1 MPTYL
6 AFGGT
11 LASELEFPE
20 LPPSIAG
27 GAPDWILRISSAA
40 PPGPTGDRLGE
51 DTVYGAVKVRSLRSD
66 HRIRLAYDDTGTFDV
81 EGDGRSI
88 TWYPPDGSRPD
99 EAARADVIGRV
110 LAIAMHL
117 QGAFTLHASAVA
129 PTSGVGVALLAPKG
143 FGKSTLAA
151 ALLRGGARLL
161 SDDAAPVRVPA
172 DGPALLSPGIH
183 QVRLWGDSAERVG
196 LASPSAEGRK
206 VVVTEFDEQQ
216 LTRSEVAFDAA
227 YVLRPTA
234 ADPGGPAV
242 QRVRLG
248 EIEGAMALVE
258 QAKVGALLG
267 GSEGPAFFDMA
278 MSVARRVPV
287 YALVVVRDLSRLDE
301 VASAVLQWHGCTPH
315 A

>member
-1 MPTYL
+1 M
-6 AFGGT
+6 
-11 LASELEFPE
+11 
-20 LPPSIAG
+20 
-27 GAPDWILRISSAA
+27 
-40 PPGPTGDRLGE
+40 
-51 DTVYGAVKVRSLRSD
+51 YGAVKVRALTSGEG
-66 HRIRLAYDDTGTFDV
+66 IRLAYDDTGTFEV
-81 EGDGRSI
+81 ASDGRSI
-88 TWYPPDGSRPD
+88 TWYPPAGPRPE

-110 LAIAMHL
+110 LAVAMHV

-129 PTSGVGVALLAPKG
+129 PRPGVGIALLAPKG

-172 DGPALLSPGIH
+172 EGPALLSPGIH

-216 LTRSEVAFDAA
+216 VTRSAVAFDAA

-234 ADPGGPAV
+234 AGPGVPPV
-242 QRVRLG
+242 ERVRLG

-267 GSEGPAFFDMA
+267 GREGPAFFEMA

-287 YALVVVRDLSRLDE
+287 YGLEVVRDLSRLDE
-301 VASAVLQWHGCTPH
+301 VATTVLRWHGCPPH